1 MSETK
6 TESKSI
12 PEIMESLD
20 YVLGK
25 LEELDTIAGAVKELA
40 NISNKYARTTLA
52 IELSNQIN
60 NRRWLAK
67 VARDYIDNLEAAM
80 GDKIPTIDEQDDVT
94 EDDLPFVTA
103 KEAHDD
109 IPNC

>member
-40 NISNKYARTTLA
+40 NISNKYARATLA
-52 IELSNQIN
+52 TELSNQIN

-80 GDKIPTIDEQDDVT
+80 GDKIPTIDEQDEEVT
-94 EDDLPFVTA
+94 ENDLPF
-103 KEAHDD
+103 K
-109 IPNC
+109 

>member
-20 YVLGK
+20 YVLEK

-80 GDKIPTIDEQDDVT
+80 GDKIPTIDEQDEEVT
-94 EDDLPFVTA
+94 ENDLPF
-103 KEAHDD
+103 K
-109 IPNC
+109 

>member
-80 GDKIPTIDEQDDVT
+80 GDKIPTIDEQDEEVT
-94 EDDLPFVTA
+94 ENDLPF
-103 KEAHDD
+103 K
-109 IPNC
+109 

>member
-20 YVLGK
+20 YVLEK

-80 GDKIPTIDEQDDVT
+80 GDKIPTIDEQDEEVT
-94 EDDLPFVTA
+94 ENDLPF
-103 KEAHDD
+103 
-109 IPNC
+109 C

>member
-1 MSETK
+1 MSENT
-6 TESKSI
+6 TTNKSI

-25 LEELDTIAGAVKELA
+25 LEELGTIAGAVKELA
-40 NISNKYARTTLA
+40 NISNKYAQTTLA

-60 NRRWLAK
+60 NRCWLAK
-67 VARDYIDNLEAAM
+67 IARDYIDNLEAAM

-94 EDDLPFVTA
+94 EDDLPIVTV

>member
-80 GDKIPTIDEQDDVT
+80 GDKIPTIDNDEEVT
-94 EDDLPFVTA
+94 ENDLPF
-103 KEAHDD
+103 K
-109 IPNC
+109 

>member
-80 GDKIPTIDEQDDVT
+80 GDKIPTID
-94 EDDLPFVTA
+94 
-103 KEAHDD
+103 
-109 IPNC
+109 

>member
-1 MSETK
+1 MSENT
-6 TESKSI
+6 TTNKSI

-60 NRRWLAK
+60 NRCLLAK
-67 VARDYIDNLEAAM
+67 IARNYVDDIEAAM
-80 GDKIPTIDEQDDVT
+80 GDKIPTIDEQDEEVS
-94 EDDLPFVTA
+94 E
-103 KEAHDD
+103 
-109 IPNC
+109 

>member
-80 GDKIPTIDEQDDVT
+80 GDKIPTIDEQDEEVT
-94 EDDLPFVTA
+94 ENGLPF
-103 KEAHDD
+103 K
-109 IPNC
+109 

>member
-1 MSETK
+1 MSENT
-6 TESKSI
+6 TTNKSI

-80 GDKIPTIDEQDDVT
+80 GDKIPTIDEQDEEVT
-94 EDDLPFVTA
+94 ENDLPF
-103 KEAHDD
+103 K
-109 IPNC
+109 

>member
-52 IELSNQIN
+52 TELSKQIN
-60 NRRWLAK
+60 NRCWLAK
-67 VARDYIDNLEAAM
+67 IARDYIDNLEAAM

-94 EDDLPFVTA
+94 EDDLPFVTV

>member
-25 LEELDTIAGAVKELA
+25 LEELDTIVGAVKELA

-60 NRRWLAK
+60 NRCLLAK
-67 VARDYIDNLEAAM
+67 IARNYVDDIEAAM

-94 EDDLPFVTA
+94 EDDLPFVTV

>member
-1 MSETK
+1 MSEIKNET
-6 TESKSI
+6 KSI
-12 PEIMESLD
+12 SEIMESLD

-60 NRRWLAK
+60 NRCLLAK
-67 VARDYIDNLEAAM
+67 IARNYVDDIEAAM
-80 GDKIPTIDEQDDVT
+80 GDKIPTIDEQDEEVT
-94 EDDLPFVTA
+94 ENDLPF
-103 KEAHDD
+103 K
-109 IPNC
+109 

>member
-20 YVLGK
+20 YVLEK

-80 GDKIPTIDEQDDVT
+80 GDKIPTIDEQDEEVT
-94 EDDLPFVTA
+94 ENEPV
-103 KEAHDD
+103 
-109 IPNC
+109 

>member
-60 NRRWLAK
+60 NRRWLAM

-80 GDKIPTIDEQDDVT
+80 GDKIPTIDEQDEEVN
-94 EDDLPFVTA
+94 E
-103 KEAHDD
+103 
-109 IPNC
+109 

>member
-1 MSETK
+1 MSENT
-6 TESKSI
+6 TTNKSI

-60 NRRWLAK
+60 NRCLLAK
-67 VARDYIDNLEAAM
+67 IARNYVDDIEAAM
-80 GDKIPTIDEQDDVT
+80 GDKIPTIDEQDEEVT
-94 EDDLPFVTA
+94 ENDLPF
-103 KEAHDD
+103 K
-109 IPNC
+109 